1 MNLKRLIE
9 QFPARC
15 LLVAS
20 MGLCAYN
27 IAAAGETLR
36 IGSKRFTESYILGEI
51 VTGTAAPYVKAEH
64 RQGLGSTAIVFE
76 ALKAGQIDV
85 YPEYTGTIEREILK
99 HDAPISQDAVKR
111 ELAALGIGIDVPLGF
126 NDGYAIA
133 MRNDDAERA
142 GIRTLSD
149 LARHADMRLG
159 LSHEFLGRSDGWRGL
174 AERYGLRNQTT
185 GLDHGIAYEALG
197 NRQIDAIDIYSTDA
211 RITKMNLRVLEDDLH
226 YFPRYDAVL
235 LYRLDA
241 TQRFPDAWRAIRN
254 LQGRISAAD
263 MIGMNAAAEF
273 QGESFAAIAA
283 SFLAQGKDRPAVSNG
298 LQSRLF
304 GPDLWRLTRQHVSL
318 VLISVL
324 LAALIGI
331 PLGITA
337 AFVPTLRAGVMAVVG
352 LLQTVPSLALL
363 AMLIPL
369 LGTIGATPAI
379 IALLLYALL
388 PIVSNTCT
396 AMLQIPVGLRQAALA
411 LGLGFKDRLLHIDI
425 PLCMPMILTGIRT
438 AAVINVGTAT
448 IAAFIGAGGYGERI
462 AAGLALNDNAML
474 LAGAIPSA
482 VLALL
487 AQFVFEA
494 IERLYLRRHAVVD

>member
-1 MNLKRLIE
+1 MRSMRLVV
-9 QFPARC
+9 A

-20 MGLCAYN
+20 MSLCAQQT
-27 IAAAGETLR
+27 AVAEETLHV
-36 IGSKRFTESYILGEI
+36 GSKRFTESYILGEI
-51 VTGTAAPYVKAEH
+51 LAGAAAPYGKVEH

-99 HDAPISQDAVKR
+99 RDAPVSQDVVKR
-111 ELAALGIGIDVPLGF
+111 ELAARGIGIDVPLGF
-126 NDGYAIA
+126 NDGYALA
-133 MRNDDAERA
+133 MRNEDAERA

-149 LARHADMRLG
+149 LARHADVRLG
-159 LSHEFLGRSDGWRGL
+159 LSHEFLGRADGWPGL
-174 AERYGLRNQTT
+174 AERYGLRNHPT
-185 GLDHGIAYEALG
+185 GLDHGIAYDALA

-241 TQRFPDAWRAIRN
+241 AQRFPDAWQAIRK

-273 QGESFAAIAA
+273 QGKGFTAIAA
-283 SFLAQGKDRPAVSNG
+283 SFLAHGKDRPAVSNG
-298 LQSRLF
+298 LQGRLF
-304 GPDLWRLTRQHVSL
+304 GPDLWRLTRQHVAL
-318 VLISVL
+318 VVVSVV

-388 PIVSNTCT
+388 PIVGNTCT

-411 LGLGFKDRLLHIDI
+411 LGLSFKDRLVHIDI

-462 AAGLALNDNAML
+462 ATGLALNDNAML

-482 VLALL
+482 VLALVT
-487 AQFVFEA
+487 QIIFEA
-494 IERLYLRRHAVVD
+494 IERMYRRRHSSQR